1 MIVEIKVPS
10 PGESISEVEIS
21 NWLVKDGE
29 FVEKDQEICEVDSD
43 KATLTISAEESGEI
57 KLLVNENESVSV
69 GENICT
75 INTLLKGNVKEN
87 KVNKII
93 EKNTTI
99 GTKKYPEAQGYAE
112 GHPSPSARKILSE
125 KNLQISQGTGKSG
138 RITKED
144 AIKAL
149 PPMGNKSGFRD
160 SKRVKM
166 STLRRKISERLV
178 TVKNETAMLTTFN
191 EVDMKNVIEIRN
203 MFKEDFKIKHEISL
217 GYMSFFTKAVT
228 RSLKLFP
235 QVNSIIDSEDIVTFN
250 YFDIS
255 IAVSSPKGL
264 MVPVIRNADKLS
276 FFQIEKE
283 ISRLAIKVRE
293 GNISIDDMIGG
304 TFTITNGGVFG
315 SMLSTPIINPP
326 QSAILGMHNI
336 VQRPV
341 VVNGKIEIRPIMY
354 IALSYDHRIIDGRD
368 SVGFLM
374 SIKESIEDPSNYLIN
389 NKIKLK
395 DNFGL

>member
-43 KATLTISAEESGEI
+43 KATLTISAEESGVI

-144 AIKAL
+144 AITAL
-149 PPMGNKSGFRD
+149 PPMGNKSGYY
-160 SKRVKM
+160 
-166 STLRRKISERLV
+166 
-178 TVKNETAMLTTFN
+178 
-191 EVDMKNVIEIRN
+191 IEN
-203 MFKEDFKIKHEISL
+203 
-217 GYMSFFTKAVT
+217 
-228 RSLKLFP
+228 
-235 QVNSIIDSEDIVTFN
+235 
-250 YFDIS
+250 
-255 IAVSSPKGL
+255 
-264 MVPVIRNADKLS
+264 
-276 FFQIEKE
+276 
-283 ISRLAIKVRE
+283 
-293 GNISIDDMIGG
+293 
-304 TFTITNGGVFG
+304 
-315 SMLSTPIINPP
+315 
-326 QSAILGMHNI
+326 
-336 VQRPV
+336 
-341 VVNGKIEIRPIMY
+341 
-354 IALSYDHRIIDGRD
+354 
-368 SVGFLM
+368 
-374 SIKESIEDPSNYLIN
+374 
-389 NKIKLK
+389 
-395 DNFGL
+395 